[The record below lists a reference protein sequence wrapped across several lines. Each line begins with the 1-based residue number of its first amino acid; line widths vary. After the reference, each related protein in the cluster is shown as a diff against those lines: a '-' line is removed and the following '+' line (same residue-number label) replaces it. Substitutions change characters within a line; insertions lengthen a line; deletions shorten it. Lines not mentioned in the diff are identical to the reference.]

1 MRALLRGCWL
11 AFGRGII
18 RPGAAKAYM
27 AKRCCTASL
36 CSRPGLGLMLLQ
48 ELIEVLE
55 DGSELGHEQD
65 HTIWR
70 SSMSPGLSSF
80 QVGYSRWRLAW

>member
-1 MRALLRGCWL
+1 
-11 AFGRGII
+11 
-18 RPGAAKAYM
+18 
-27 AKRCCTASL
+27 
-36 CSRPGLGLMLLQ
+36 MLLQ

-55 DGSELGHEQD
+55 DGSELGDEQD